1 MQRSFGG
8 ATTDVE
14 RNPGEALRL
23 YRQAANLGISDAHVR
38 IGEFF
43 EEGYVVDEEPAV
55 ALKCYKRA
63 YEAGNP
69 YGHTAVAK
77 LLARTDHYSR
87 AERHWAAAF
96 TLLDK
101 GIEREFVADEPGA
114 VVHAYIGCAA
124 KARASREH
132 LHFIRRNRQGV
143 LAHHIRLLEHAM
155 TDDRLAK
162 LQRFKIGLLR
172 TSWTE
177 WKRQPQGQ
185 TTDPGRSSD

>member
-1 MQRSFGG
+1 MGDKGRALGEG
-8 ATTDVE
+8 LYWMAEKLRWGYEDVE

-23 YRQAANLGISDAHVR
+23 YRQAADLGISDAHIR

-43 EEGYVVDEEPAV
+43 EQGHVVAEDPAV

-69 YGHTAVAK
+69 YGHAAVAK

-101 GIEREFVADEPGA
+101 GIEKDSLLTSRGLWSMRISVLNSSTSSPWNTSISSGA
-114 VVHAYIGCAA
+114 TA
-124 KARASREH
+124 
-132 LHFIRRNRQGV
+132 
-143 LAHHIRLLEHAM
+143 
-155 TDDRLAK
+155 T
-162 LQRFKIGLLR
+162 
-172 TSWTE
+172 
-177 WKRQPQGQ
+177 P
-185 TTDPGRSSD
+185 

>member
-1 MQRSFGG
+1 MGDKGRALGEG
-8 ATTDVE
+8 LYWYAEKLRWGNGDVG

-77 LLARTDHYSR
+77 LLARSDHYSR

-96 TLLDK
+96 SLLDK
-101 GIEREFVADEPGA
+101 GVEKEFVADEPGA
-114 VVHAYIGCAA
+114 VVYAYIGAQL
-124 KARASREH
+124 KHELPIEH

-143 LAHHIRLLEHAM
+143 LAHHIRLLNHAM

-162 LQRFKIGLLR
+162 LQRVQDWLAENLM
-172 TSWTE
+172 
-177 WKRQPQGQ
+177 
-185 TTDPGRSSD
+185 D